1 MENAT
6 EVQPTKP
13 GLKRRLMEWG
23 GYLLA
28 VGLFLFFFAPE
39 SWFQFGVTDVSER
52 KPGVAFSLKA
62 FDGGP
67 DWDFSEKRGKVLV
80 VNYWATWC
88 GPCRLETPG
97 LVSFAKEHRD
107 KGVEV
112 VGVTVDEDLSLV
124 GPFIESYG
132 VDYPILLAAY
142 DPNLPPNEMSL
153 PMTFLYDKQG
163 RLAKRYTG
171 YVLESTLRSDTEK
184 LLAE

>member
-1 MENAT
+1 MEDA
-6 EVQPTKP
+6 VKPPRP
-13 GLKRRLMEWG
+13 GLKRKILEWG
-23 GYLLA
+23 GYFLA

-39 SWFQFGVTDVSER
+39 SWFQFGVTDAAER
-52 KPGVAFSLKA
+52 KPGGAFSLKA

-67 DWDFSEKRGKVLV
+67 DWDFSAKRGKVLV

-132 VDYPILLAAY
+132 VDYPILLPGA
-142 DPNLPPNEMSL
+142 DPNLPKGDLAL
-153 PMTFLYDKQG
+153 PTTLLYDKQG
-163 RLAKRYTG
+163 RLAKLYTG
-171 YVLESTLRSDTEK
+171 FVLESTLRSDAAK